1 MTDMYRK
8 KIQADVDVIFSLLAQ
23 RVDEKQLALAREA
36 YRFAEFA
43 HRDQKRKSGEPYISH
58 PVAVARIIIEEMG
71 LGVNP
76 VMAAFLHDT
85 IEDCPYSIDEIRER
99 FGDDV
104 AFLVGVVTKLKKEK
118 YKHSKQVDNFRQIL
132 SSVEYDVRA
141 ILLKLAYIICAR

>member
-71 LGVNP
+71 
-76 VMAAFLHDT
+76 
-85 IEDCPYSIDEIRER
+85 
-99 FGDDV
+99 
-104 AFLVGVVTKLKKEK
+104 
-118 YKHSKQVDNFRQIL
+118 
-132 SSVEYDVRA
+132 
-141 ILLKLAYIICAR
+141 